1 MTLHCPKCG
10 SSRVR
15 RGYTQPNLALRLFG
29 YHDLLCDGC
38 NLHYRA
44 FAIPGTVPES
54 SRRKAGRRRQ
64 AEANAAKFS
73 ETDPPP
79 QPSLPSG
86 RDAGESRS
94 STNPFAFLRY
104 YVKLRLNV
112 LLGGHRTPRPLGI
125 VWRWRH
131 WKQRRRR

>member
-1 MTLHCPKCG
+1 M
-10 SSRVR
+10 R

-29 YHDLLCDGC
+29 YQDLLCDGC

-54 SRRKAGRRRQ
+54 SRRKGRRRQ
-64 AEANAAKFS
+64 AEANAAKVNA
-73 ETDPPP
+73 TDSP
-79 QPSLPSG
+79 QTSLPSR
-86 RDAGESRS
+86 RDAGESRP

-104 YVKLRLNV
+104 YVKLRLDV